1 MQIDI
6 KLTPAQTQSVVDQDL
21 LAEAEIVSAAQFTI
35 TPNQFDFF
43 SAFNGINNDAENL
56 GNFNTTNKSGDCTRL
71 TQAAEDL
78 VF

>member
-6 KLTPAQTQSVVDQDL
+6 KLTPAQTQTVIDQDG
-21 LAEAEIVSAAQFTI
+21 LAAAAIVSAAHSTI

-43 SAFNGINNDAENL
+43 AAFDGINNDAENL
-56 GNFNTTNKSGDCTRL
+56 GNFNTINKSSDCARL

-78 VF
+78 DF

>member
-6 KLTPAQTQSVVDQDL
+6 KLTPAQTQTVIDQDG
-21 LAEAEIVSAAQFTI
+21 LAAAAIVSAAHSTI

-43 SAFNGINNDAENL
+43 AAFDGINNDAENL

-71 TQAAEDL
+71 TQAADDL
-78 VF
+78 DF